1 MAEMQTRLRLTD
13 AQMNEVRPI
22 MQESAEQRLAVLRE
36 RGLGGPEDVE
46 QLSFFRKM
54 SLARDLKKVREGTER
69 RMSRVL
75 THAQMDD
82 FKEMQDALQRE
93 HRAGSSRR

>member
-1 MAEMQTRLRLTD
+1 MQK
-13 AQMNEVRPI
+13 
-22 MQESAEQRLAVLRE
+22 SAEQRLAALRE

-46 QLSFFRKM
+46 QLSVFRKM
-54 SLARDLKKVREGTER
+54 SLARDMKKVRERTER
-69 RMSRVL
+69 RLGQVL

-93 HRAGSSRR
+93 RRAASRRRESS